1 MLALSDIFAREGLL
15 AQRFPGH
22 EHREGQLAMAEGIYQ
37 SLITGQPL
45 AVQAGTGLGKT
56 FAYLIPALLYAKAEG
71 KRVVISTGTLQLQSQ
86 IVQKDIPALEKI
98 LEGELEFRT
107 ALVKGRN
114 NYICMRKLTAFAQAN
129 QQIELFREVSD
140 AKQWPRILDLFY
152 ANGFQVGDK
161 EEIPFRINDSLWMD
175 IGSESDLCLR
185 GRCPFYS
192 DCYFYKARQ
201 KQKEA
206 DLLITNHAL
215 FFADLAVQRENEYS
229 EDVEGVLAHYDAVIL
244 DEAQN
249 AEDYATD
256 HFSSEFT
263 YGRCIYLSVAVRNA
277 LRPGGVLKWP
287 DESDFLRL
295 EGLMETILRRSSDF
309 LFHLAEQWPD
319 KTTRLRKSGE
329 IVDTL
334 SMDFIQLQ
342 AELKALTEISQNEE
356 QKMTFRGLGMRTGQ
370 ILNALEQLCK
380 MSELEQ
386 YAYWFENPDNRELRK
401 MRLACAPVSVA
412 EFMQEG
418 LFSRM
423 PVVLTSA
430 TLASELIS
438 RLGLDKPTWLRLDS
452 PFDYKNQA
460 RLYLPVDGP
469 EPTNYNQAE
478 FHTFVAQRVLEL
490 VHISSGRAFVLFT
503 SYRSLE
509 AVYELCRSKLKE
521 WGYLTMRQGEKRR
534 DEILR
539 TFSADGHAVLFAVTS
554 FWEGVDVQGEAL
566 SLVILVKLPFAV
578 PTEPIQ
584 QARMEALQREGKEP
598 FYSYTLPQA
607 SLRLKQGFGRLIRS
621 KKDCGVIAVLDKRM
635 RTKVYGRRFIRD
647 LPPAPMIDQLT
658 EVAAFY
664 HAIEAGLS
672 ETILPS
678 KRMVEAAKQSDENK
692 ADITDLFAQTNLK
705 AKSSKKSS
713 AEAKKTLK
721 ETEKKSE
728 HHVVSSFDIDEEQPP
743 WQ

>member
-1 MLALSDIFAREGLL
+1 MLALHDLFARDGLL
-15 AQRFPGH
+15 AERFPGH

-37 SLITGQPL
+37 ALNSGQPL

-98 LEGELEFRT
+98 LAGELEFHT

-129 QQIELFREVSD
+129 QQIELYREAAD
-140 AKQWPRILDLFY
+140 AKQWPRILDLYY
-152 ANGFQVGDK
+152 ANGFRVGDK
-161 EEIPFRINDSLWMD
+161 EEIPFRVNDSLWAD

-192 DCYFYKARQ
+192 DCYFYQARQ

-229 EDVEGVLAHYDAVIL
+229 EEVEGVLAHYDAVIL

-249 AEDYATD
+249 VEDYATD

-263 YGRCIYLSVAVRNA
+263 YGKCLYLSIAVRNA

-309 LFHLAEQWPD
+309 LFQLAAQWPD

-334 SMDFIQLQ
+334 SLDFVQLQ

-356 QKMTFRGLGMRTGQ
+356 QKMTFRGLGMRTAQ
-370 ILNALEQLCK
+370 ILTALEQLCG
-380 MSELEQ
+380 MSDLEQ

-438 RLGLDKPTWLRLDS
+438 RLGLDQPTWLRLDS

-460 RLYLPVDGP
+460 RLYLPLDGP
-469 EPTNYNQAE
+469 EPTNYNQTE
-478 FHTFVAQRVLEL
+478 FHAFVAQRVLEL
-490 VHISSGRAFVLFT
+490 VRISKGRAFVLFT
-503 SYRSLE
+503 SYRSLAE
-509 AVYELCRSKLKE
+509 VYELCHAKLEE
-521 WGYLTMRQGEKRR
+521 WGYPVLRQGEKRR

-539 TFSADGHAVLFAVTS
+539 NFSADGHAVLFAVTS

-584 QARMEALQREGKEP
+584 QARMEALQRAGKEP

-635 RTKVYGRRFIRD
+635 RSKTYGRRFIRD
-647 LPPAPMIDQLT
+647 LPPAPVIDQLT
-658 EVAAFY
+658 EVAAFF
-664 HAIEAGLS
+664 HVIETGLPAAAS
-672 ETILPS
+672 LNENSL
-678 KRMVEAAKQSDENK
+678 EAAEKMNN
-692 ADITDLFAQTNLK
+692 AAIGA
-705 AKSSKKSS
+705 AGR
-713 AEAKKTLK
+713 AEAKKKAQPGKKTAVAKKPASEEAK
-721 ETEKKSE
+721 EAS
-728 HHVVSSFDIDEEQPP
+728 HRVVSSFDIDEEQPP
-743 WQ
+743 W

>member
-1 MLALSDIFAREGLL
+1 MLALNDLFARDGLL

-22 EHREGQLAMAEGIYQ
+22 EHREGQLAMAEGIDQ
-37 SLITGQPL
+37 ALNSGQPL

-71 KRVVISTGTLQLQSQ
+71 KRVVISTATLQLQSQ

-98 LEGELEFRT
+98 LAGELEFHT

-114 NYICMRKLTAFAQAN
+114 HYICLRKLTAFAQASR
-129 QQIELFREVSD
+129 QIELYREAAD
-140 AKQWPRILDLFY
+140 ARQWPRILDLYY
-152 ANGFQVGDK
+152 ANGFRVGDR
-161 EEIPFRINDSLWMD
+161 EEIPFRVNDSLWAD
-175 IGSESDLCLR
+175 IGSEADLCLR

-192 DCYFYKARQ
+192 DCYFYQARQ

-229 EDVEGVLAHYDAVIL
+229 EESEGVLAHYDAVIL
-244 DEAQN
+244 DEAQSV
-249 AEDYATD
+249 EDYATD

-263 YGRCIYLSVAVRNA
+263 YGKCLYLSIAVRNA
-277 LRPGGVLKWP
+277 LRPGGILKWP

-295 EGLMETILRRSSDF
+295 ESLMETILRRSGDF
-309 LFHLAEQWPD
+309 LFQLAAQWPD
-319 KTTRLRKSGE
+319 KTTRLRKSGQ

-334 SMDFIQLQ
+334 SLDFLQLQ

-356 QKMTFRGLGMRTGQ
+356 QKMTFRGLGMRTAQ
-370 ILNALEQLCK
+370 ILNALEQLCG
-380 MSELEQ
+380 MSDPEQ

-438 RLGLDKPTWLRLDS
+438 RLGLDHPNWLRLDS
-452 PFDYKNQA
+452 PFDYQNQA
-460 RLYLPVDGP
+460 RLYLPTDGP
-469 EPTNYNQAE
+469 EPTNSNQTE
-478 FHTFVAQRVLEL
+478 FHAFVAQRVLEL
-490 VHISSGRAFVLFT
+490 IRISKGRAFVLFT
-503 SYRSLE
+503 SYRSLTE
-509 AVYELCRSKLKE
+509 VYELCHAKLEE
-521 WGYLTMRQGEKRR
+521 WGYAVLCQGEKRR

-539 TFSADGHAVLFAVTS
+539 HFSTDGHAVLFAVTS

-584 QARMEALQREGKEP
+584 QARMEALQRDGKEP

-621 KKDCGVIAVLDKRM
+621 KTDCGVIAVLDKRI
-635 RTKVYGRRFIRD
+635 RSKTYGRRFIRD
-647 LPPAPMIDQLT
+647 LPPAPVIDQLT
-658 EVAAFY
+658 EVAAFF
-664 HAIEAGLS
+664 HAIETGSPAAA
-672 ETILPS
+672 LPQQNS
-678 KRMVEAAKQSDENK
+678 REAAAKMANAAAGAAARAQAQSK
-692 ADITDLFAQTNLK
+692 AQAGQKTGGA
-705 AKSSKKSS
+705 
-713 AEAKKTLK
+713 AKKPVK
-721 ETEKKSE
+721 EKTKEPARR
-728 HHVVSSFDIDEEQPP
+728 VVSSFDIDEEQPP
-743 WQ
+743 R